1 MITTEQIKE
10 LRDKTGLSVMQCKKA
25 LEASNGD
32 MTAALEDL
40 KKQGAEIAAKKG
52 ERALGAGLI
61 GSYVHATKTIG
72 AIVELNSET
81 DFVAKNPEFGVLA
94 AEIAMQVA
102 ATNPADLTALLAEPY
117 IRDGAKTVGDLVKNA
132 IQKFGENI
140 EIRRFTRFSIL
151 D

>member
-10 LRDKTGLSVMQCKKA
+10 LRDRTGLSIMQCKQA
-25 LEASNGD
+25 LEASAGNMD
-32 MTAALEDL
+32 AALEDL

-52 ERALGAGLI
+52 SRALGAGLI
-61 GSYVHATKTIG
+61 SSYIHATKTMG

-81 DFVAKNPEFGVLA
+81 DFVAKNPEFGALA
-94 AEIAMQVA
+94 QEIAMQIA
-102 ATNPADLTALLAEPY
+102 ATNPADTTALLAEPY
-117 IRDGAKTVGDLVKNA
+117 IRDSAQTIGDLVKGG

-140 EIRRFTRFSIL
+140 EVRRFTRFSIL